1 MDSLR
6 SSTSSYGDPRYLST
20 GYPNGAV
27 SVVPSRLVD
36 GYRSASDMAT
46 DDRSQYSGHSGPI
59 PQTNAPS
66 IDIQDPVLL
75 HLLTETAIG
84 DSAGYEILPFEEVE
98 DLKREYATLSN
109 RVEGTKRKLA
119 LETKLRDA
127 AQSLRR
133 LSSLKSNGVTNG
145 VAHHPEDEE
154 FTISSRKCEELAQEL
169 WALERRAQDVHKR
182 LLEHTAGILQ
192 LTHRGLKKNA
202 NRGSINNGLNGTTL
216 DFDDR
221 SLYREMETDDPGLRS
236 QNGGG
241 GLAADINS
249 LRSTEQKLEELNGR
263 LRDLLLDN
271 HSPQDIGP
279 LPLRVTE
286 DTSLTFVQDHLAY
299 LERSLETLQSSG
311 LRRGGLEPEISA
323 TEMGSEL
330 GAINSQLRSLLG
342 QAGSHLSPTLP
353 PPPSPTGEYLSNHM
367 DYLKSGMEDLQ
378 RRVNSLQDQKSI
390 LTTQIQQQR
399 ELNSKSDAEKDAHVA
414 DLAQQLVE
422 TRKQRELSERE
433 LETVKDELALVMEQL
448 DTVRQ
453 QENIQDSQREREQI
467 AALQYEKE
475 ARSKAE
481 TEVQRLQNEL
491 TRLEGEYARE
501 QTAALEQEREARSKA
516 ETEVQRIGA
525 ELFQIQAEYARAQST
540 ETEAQRLREELTQL
554 EGEYARAQSA
564 EIEAQRLREELTQ
577 LEGEYARVQSAEI
590 EAQRLREE
598 LTQLEGEYA
607 RAQSAEIE
615 AQRLREELTQLEG
628 EYARAQ
634 SAEIEAQRL
643 REELTQLEGEYARAQ
658 TELTVVKAEL
668 DGAYGTRAERAAEA
682 AASPALYKEI
692 EDLNTKNI
700 SLAEELATLRAE
712 RVNTGAD
719 QGELQK
725 RVETLQKELEET
737 IEDYEAMTKASIEFE
752 KERERYEGTI
762 DNLRDRIEQLEAQLS
777 DERITWMGV
786 SQTAMRDGATETTST
801 MVLKNEFKK
810 MMRDTRAE
818 NMKLLRAEQ
827 EERKKLEALVRSLK
841 MEQTIGKPTLN
852 QSMVT

>member
-1 MDSLR
+1 LQQSI
-6 SSTSSYGDPRYLST
+6 
-20 GYPNGAV
+20 A
-27 SVVPSRLVD
+27 
-36 GYRSASDMAT
+36 
-46 DDRSQYSGHSGPI
+46 I
-59 PQTNAPS
+59 PQTNAPA
-66 IDIQDPVLL
+66 IDAHDPVLL

-133 LSSLKSNGVTNG
+133 LSSLKSNGHTNG
-145 VAHHPEDEE
+145 ATNGIAHHPEDEE
-154 FTISSRKCEELAQEL
+154 YAISSQKCEELAQEL

-202 NRGSINNGLNGTTL
+202 NRGSLNNGLNGATF

-221 SLYREMETDDPGLRS
+221 SLYRELETDDAGLRS
-236 QNGGG
+236 QSGVS
-241 GLAADINS
+241 GLTADIDT
-249 LRSTEQKLEELNGR
+249 LRNTEQKLEELNGR
-263 LRDLLLDN
+263 LRDLLLEN
-271 HSPQDIGP
+271 HSTHDIGP
-279 LPLRVTE
+279 LPLRVTQ
-286 DTSLTFVQDHLAY
+286 DGSLTFVQDHLSY
-299 LERSLETLQSSG
+299 LERSLDTLQTEG
-311 LRRGGLEPEISA
+311 IRRGEGEPELSA
-323 TEMGSEL
+323 SEMGSEL
-330 GAINSQLRSLLG
+330 SAINSRLQNLLG

-353 PPPSPTGEYLSNHM
+353 PPPSPSGEYLSSHI
-367 DYLKSGMEDLQ
+367 DYLKSGMSDLQ
-378 RRVNSLQDQKSI
+378 NRVAGLQDQKSI

-414 DLAQQLVE
+414 DLAQQIVE
-422 TRKQRELSERE
+422 TRKQNELSERE
-433 LETVKDELALVMEQL
+433 LEAVRDELALVMEQL

-453 QENIQDSQREREQI
+453 QENIQDQQREREQI
-467 AALQYEKE
+467 VALENEKE

-481 TEVQRLQNEL
+481 AEVQRLQDELNHLEGEYAGGQAEALEHEMEARSRAETEVQRLQGKL
-491 TRLEGEYARE
+491 IQLEEESARA
-501 QTAALEQEREARSKA
+501 QTAETEVRRLQGELAQLEEKSARAQTA
-516 ETEVQRIGA
+516 ETEVQRLHA
-525 ELFQIQAEYARAQST
+525 ELT
-540 ETEAQRLREELTQL
+540 EL
-554 EGEYARAQSA
+554 ESEF
-564 EIEAQRLREELTQ
+564 
-577 LEGEYARVQSAEI
+577 
-590 EAQRLREE
+590 
-598 LTQLEGEYA
+598 
-607 RAQSAEIE
+607 
-615 AQRLREELTQLEG
+615 
-628 EYARAQ
+628 
-634 SAEIEAQRL
+634 
-643 REELTQLEGEYARAQ
+643 ARAQ

-700 SLAEELATLRAE
+700 SLAEELAALRAE
-712 RVNTGAD
+712 QINNGAG

-810 MMRDTRAE
+810 MMRDTRSE
-818 NMKLLRAEQ
+818 NMKLLRVRQ
-827 EERKKLEALVRSLK
+827 PTPSSMLYHVCHTDKKNPPITGRTRRTKETRSAGSQSQNGTNNR
-841 MEQTIGKPTLN
+841 QTNPQPDHGHLDLSRHIN
-852 QSMVT
+852 IHIY

>member
-6 SSTSSYGDPRYLST
+6 SSSSSYGDPRYLST

-27 SVVPSRLVD
+27 SLDPSRALVD

-46 DDRSQYSGHSGPI
+46 DDRSRYSGQSAALPRM
-59 PQTNAPS
+59 NAPA
-66 IDIQDPVLL
+66 IDTNDPVLL

-84 DSAGYEILPFEEVE
+84 DSTGYEILPFEEVE
-98 DLKREYATLSN
+98 DLKREYAALSN

-133 LSSLKSNGVTNG
+133 LSSLKSNGYTNG
-145 VAHHPEDEE
+145 DTNGIAHHPEDAEYAN
-154 FTISSRKCEELAQEL
+154 SSRKCEELAQEL

-202 NRGSINNGLNGTTL
+202 NRGSMNNALNGAAF

-221 SLYREMETDDPGLRS
+221 SLYRAMETDDAGLRS
-236 QNGGG
+236 QSGVG
-241 GLAADINS
+241 GLTADVNT
-249 LRSTEQKLEELNGR
+249 LRNTEQKLEELNGR
-263 LRDLLLDN
+263 LRDLLLEN
-271 HSPQDIGP
+271 HSTHDIGP
-279 LPLRVTE
+279 LPLKVTE
-286 DTSLTFVQDHLAY
+286 DTTLTFVQDHLSY
-299 LERSLETLQSSG
+299 LERSLDTLQTNG
-311 LRRGGLEPEISA
+311 IRRGEGEPELSA
-323 TEMGSEL
+323 SEMGSEL
-330 GAINSQLRSLLG
+330 SAINSRLQNLLG
-342 QAGSHLSPTLP
+342 QTGSHLSPTLP
-353 PPPSPTGEYLSNHM
+353 PPPSPSGEYLSSHI
-367 DYLKSGMEDLQ
+367 DYLKSGMSDLQ
-378 RRVNSLQDQKSI
+378 NRVAGLQDQKSI

-422 TRKQRELSERE
+422 TKKEYELSERE
-433 LETVKDELALVMEQL
+433 LEAVRDELALVMEQL

-453 QENIQDSQREREQI
+453 QENIQDQQREREK
-467 AALQYEKE
+467 AVAFENEKG

-481 TEVQRLQNEL
+481 AEVQRLRDKVNY
-491 TRLEGEYARE
+491 LEGEYARE
-501 QTAALEQEREARSKA
+501 QAEALEREMEARSRA
-516 ETEVQRIGA
+516 ETEVERLQG
-525 ELFQIQAEYARAQST
+525 ELTQLGGESARAQT
-540 ETEAQRLREELTQL
+540 AETEAQRLQAELTEL
-554 EGEYARAQSA
+554 ESEF
-564 EIEAQRLREELTQ
+564 
-577 LEGEYARVQSAEI
+577 
-590 EAQRLREE
+590 
-598 LTQLEGEYA
+598 
-607 RAQSAEIE
+607 
-615 AQRLREELTQLEG
+615 
-628 EYARAQ
+628 
-634 SAEIEAQRL
+634 
-643 REELTQLEGEYARAQ
+643 ARAQ

-682 AASPALYKEI
+682 AANPALYKEI

-700 SLAEELATLRAE
+700 SLAEELAALRAE
-712 RVNTGAD
+712 KVNNGAG

-752 KERERYEGTI
+752 KEREQYEGMI

-786 SQTAMRDGATETTST
+786 SQTAMRDGAMETTST

-810 MMRDTRAE
+810 MMRDTRTE

-841 MEQTIGKPTLN
+841 MEQSIGKPT
-852 QSMVT
+852 MVT

>member
-27 SVVPSRLVD
+27 SLVPSRDLVD

-46 DDRSQYSGHSGPI
+46 DDRSRYSGHSAAI

-66 IDIQDPVLL
+66 IDTRDPVLL

-109 RVEGTKRKLA
+109 RVESTKRKLA

-133 LSSLKSNGVTNG
+133 LSSLKSNGYTNGVTNGDTNG

-154 FTISSRKCEELAQEL
+154 YTISSRKCEELSQEL

-202 NRGSINNGLNGTTL
+202 NRGSMNNGLYGNTF

-221 SLYREMETDDPGLRS
+221 SLYRELETDDAGLRS
-236 QNGGG
+236 NSGVS
-241 GLAADINS
+241 GLTADVDT
-249 LRSTEQKLEELNGR
+249 LRNTEQKLEELNGR
-263 LRDLLLDN
+263 LRDLLLEN
-271 HSPQDIGP
+271 HSTHDIGP
-279 LPLRVTE
+279 LPLRVTQ
-286 DTSLTFVQDHLAY
+286 DTSLNFVRDHLSY
-299 LERSLETLQSSG
+299 LERSLDTLQTEG
-311 LRRGGLEPEISA
+311 IRRGEGEPELSA
-323 TEMGSEL
+323 SEMGSEL
-330 GAINSQLRSLLG
+330 SAINSRLQSLLG

-353 PPPSPTGEYLSNHM
+353 PPPSPSGEYLSSHI
-367 DYLKSGMEDLQ
+367 DYLKSGMSDLQ
-378 RRVNSLQDQKSI
+378 NRVAGLQDQKSI

-414 DLAQQLVE
+414 DLTQQIVE
-422 TRKQRELSERE
+422 TRKQYELSERE
-433 LETVKDELALVMEQL
+433 LEAVRDELALVMEQL
-448 DTVRQ
+448 DSVRQ
-453 QENIQDSQREREQI
+453 QENIQDQQREREQI
-467 AALQYEKE
+467 VAFENEKE

-481 TEVQRLQNEL
+481 AEVQRLQEALN
-491 TRLEGEYARE
+491 RLEGEYARE
-501 QTAALEQEREARSKA
+501 QAEALEHEREARSRA
-516 ETEVQRIGA
+516 ETEVQRLQSQLAQLEEGS
-525 ELFQIQAEYARAQST
+525 ARAQT
-540 ETEAQRLREELTQL
+540 AEAEVQRLRAELTQL
-554 EGEYARAQSA
+554 EAEYARAQSA
-564 EIEAQRLREELTQ
+564 ETEAQRLQQELNE
-577 LEGEYARVQSAEI
+577 LETEF
-590 EAQRLREE
+590 
-598 LTQLEGEYA
+598 
-607 RAQSAEIE
+607 
-615 AQRLREELTQLEG
+615 
-628 EYARAQ
+628 
-634 SAEIEAQRL
+634 
-643 REELTQLEGEYARAQ
+643 ARAQ

-700 SLAEELATLRAE
+700 SLAEELAALRAE
-712 RVNTGAD
+712 QVNNGAG

-752 KERERYEGTI
+752 KERERYEGAI
-762 DNLRDRIEQLEAQLS
+762 DNMRDRIEQLEAQLS
-777 DERITWMGV
+777 DERITWLGV

-827 EERKKLEALVRSLK
+827 EERKRLEALVRSLK
-841 MEQTIGKPTLN
+841 MEQTIGKPSLN
-852 QSMVT
+852 QNMVT